1 MAGLRVIA
9 HMGNI
14 PARIFCIIRG
24 GFLAMIVTGLICPE
38 AVFSGADIGPAFF
51 LSFHQFDHAARNVT
65 GG

>member
-24 GFLAMIVTGLICPE
+24 GNFAMPVKGAKTNKLYCRRLFACNPAGMVILASLLV
-38 AVFSGADIGPAFF
+38 AVS
-51 LSFHQFDHAARNVT
+51 LR
-65 GG
+65 